1 MHGMRAAIAS
11 GTFEAFKSETRAGWA
26 RGDIA
31 PR

>member
-1 MHGMRAAIAS
+1 MQGMRSAIA
-11 GTFEAFKSETRAGWA
+11 GGQFDAFRRETRAGWA